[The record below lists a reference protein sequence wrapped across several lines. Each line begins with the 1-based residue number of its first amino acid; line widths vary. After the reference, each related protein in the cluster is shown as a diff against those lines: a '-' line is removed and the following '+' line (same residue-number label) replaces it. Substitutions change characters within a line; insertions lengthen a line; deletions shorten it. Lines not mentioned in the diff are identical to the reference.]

1 MANGRVVETSLSGQL
16 FCDERFMMATQD
28 RTAWLQGGSAHCK
41 TAPRRQL
48 QPRRLVLLGAP
59 GIGKGTQA
67 ELLCEG
73 LGTCHLS
80 TGDVFRAAK
89 SLDPSERSPALESA
103 LEYMRRGELV
113 PDSTVLDMVRER
125 QRCLTC
131 QGGFLLDGFPR
142 TVAQAEALSVLLEE
156 QGVFLEAVLSYDLP
170 IDQVVSRLSG
180 RRTCPG
186 CKAVFHVTAR
196 PPKQEGVCDHCG
208 GKLYQREDDRPEA
221 IRVRMEAYEKSTA
234 PLIDFYRK
242 KGLLVPISA
251 EGTPEEIYQRSV
263 AALNARAVAG
273 R

>member
-1 MANGRVVETSLSGQL
+1 ML
-16 FCDERFMMATQD
+16 FRSQD
-28 RTAWLQGGSAHCK
+28 RTAWIQGGTAQCK

-89 SLDPSERSPALESA
+89 SLDPSVRSPALDAA
-103 LEYMRRGELV
+103 LEFMRGGALV

-125 QRCLTC
+125 VRCLTC

-142 TVAQAEALSVLLEE
+142 TVAQAEALSQILKE

-208 GKLYQREDDRPEA
+208 GALYQREDDRPEA

-234 PLIDFYRK
+234 PLIEYYSRQNV
-242 KGLLVPISA
+242 LVPIA
-251 EGTPEEIYQRSV
+251 ADGTPEEIYERSV
-263 AALNARAVAG
+263 SALNARAVAG
-273 R
+273 K